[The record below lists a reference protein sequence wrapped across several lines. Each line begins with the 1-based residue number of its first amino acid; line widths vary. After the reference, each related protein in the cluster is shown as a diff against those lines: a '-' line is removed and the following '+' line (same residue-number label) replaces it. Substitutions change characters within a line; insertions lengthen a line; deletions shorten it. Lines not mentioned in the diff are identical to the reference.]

1 MAIVPSNVL
10 SNLRKEERQV
20 VNLNALY
27 CVTGTSNFR
36 RAKVE
41 NISVYGIYLR
51 LKEDI
56 SVGTK
61 LDVMFVSEGK
71 SDEVLVCIE
80 ILHHVKDGYGCR
92 VISENTFESMVK

>member
-1 MAIVPSNVL
+1 MATVL
-10 SNLRKEERQV
+10 SNIRAEERQV

-27 CVTGTSNFR
+27 CVSGTSNFR

-41 NISVYGIYLR
+41 NISVHGIYLR

-61 LDVMFVSEGK
+61 LDVMFASNGK
-71 SDEVLVCIE
+71 SDEVLVCVE

-92 VISENTFESMVK
+92 VISGNTFKSIVK

>member
-1 MAIVPSNVL
+1 MATVL
-10 SNLRKEERQV
+10 SNIRAEERQV

-27 CVTGTSNFR
+27 CVSGTSSFK
-36 RAKVE
+36 RARVE
-41 NISVYGIYLR
+41 NISVHGIYLR

-61 LDVMFVSEGK
+61 LDVMFASNGK
-71 SDEVLVCIE
+71 SDEVLVCVE

-92 VISENTFESMVK
+92 VISENTFKSMVK

>member
-1 MAIVPSNVL
+1 MATVL
-10 SNLRKEERQV
+10 SNIRAEERQV

-27 CVTGTSNFR
+27 CVSGTSNFK
-36 RAKVE
+36 RARVE
-41 NISVYGIYLR
+41 NISVHGIYLR

-61 LDVMFVSEGK
+61 LDVMFASKGK
-71 SDEVLVCIE
+71 LDEVLVCVE

-92 VISENTFESMVK
+92 VISENTFENMVK

>member
-1 MAIVPSNVL
+1 MTTVLSNVL
-10 SNLRKEERQV
+10 SDFRKEERQV

-36 RAKVE
+36 RARVE
-41 NISVYGIYLR
+41 NISVHGVYLR

-61 LDVMFVSEGK
+61 LDVMFASEGN
-71 SDEVLVCIE
+71 SDGVLVCVE

-92 VISENTFESMVK
+92 VISENTFERMVN